1 MDRIYTQA
9 DYDKVTDLYNEYQT
23 KKDSYTPEQQQRIE
37 AAFWNAWAA
46 TSNKIEEWN
55 NRLVDMWNDE
65 QWNSWWR
72 YWDWRVE
79 LLNAAPQPAVKRTPR
94 QTYEP
99 IPYPWNTYWS
109 PYNPN
114 WTLNWGRDALAW
126 AWTVAPMPTQPEIPN
141 IRR

>member
-1 MDRIYTQA
+1 
-9 DYDKVTDLYNEYQT
+9 
-23 KKDSYTPEQQQRIE
+23 
-37 AAFWNAWAA
+37 
-46 TSNKIEEWN
+46 
-55 NRLVDMWNDE
+55 MWNDE

-79 LLNAAPQPAVKRTPR
+79 LLNAAPQPTVRRVQR

-126 AWTVAPMPTQPEIPN
+126 AWTVAPMPTQPDIPN